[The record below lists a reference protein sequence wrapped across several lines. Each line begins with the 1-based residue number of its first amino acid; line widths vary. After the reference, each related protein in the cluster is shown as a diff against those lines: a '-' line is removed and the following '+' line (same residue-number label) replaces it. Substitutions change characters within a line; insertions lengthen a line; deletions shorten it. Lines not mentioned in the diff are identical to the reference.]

1 MTPLFCINGGPIRQK
16 QLMRIIDIDKR
27 FELMMFKDSD
37 VNFFK
42 IEDFKSFCQNLTLSF

>member
-16 QLMRIIDIDKR
+16 QLMRIFDIDKR

-37 VNFFK
+37 VNFLKLK
-42 IEDFKSFCQNLTLSF
+42 ISKVFAKT